1 MEKII
6 KTSYH
11 VDMEIYAATGN
22 QHKKEE
28 LSHPFGQTDSIE
40 LDQRSLVDASKS
52 NDQTSSIL
60 CSFKTF
66 SNTL

>member
-28 LSHPFGQTDSIE
+28 LSQLEQVQVHFIG
-40 LDQRSLVDASKS
+40 R
-52 NDQTSSIL
+52 
-60 CSFKTF
+60 
-66 SNTL
+66 